1 MCHCIDII
9 PVRPPPTETIGIV
22 VAMVAFRWLCS
33 DGCQAAV
40 CGLAHVAL
48 LCPSGFC
55 HVLALD
61 TVESSH
67 THTSHHNTRPHTLT
81 VHKCLCGALG
91 GQKSTICGENNEK
104 QGKVDGGER
113 GGRRKGGGGRNG
125 GKEGG
130 VEKGQP
136 EEPRGPG
143 QRCGQVWKP
152 QSGPGGERLGMIPLH
167 TRTCWLLHCQWSLHG
182 R

>member
-1 MCHCIDII
+1 MHCIDIT

-33 DGCQAAV
+33 DSCQAAV

-55 HVLALD
+55 HVLALG

-81 VHKCLCGALG
+81 VHKCLCGALE
-91 GQKSTICGENNEK
+91 GQEFTI
-104 QGKVDGGER
+104 
-113 GGRRKGGGGRNG
+113 
-125 GKEGG
+125 
-130 VEKGQP
+130 
-136 EEPRGPG
+136 
-143 QRCGQVWKP
+143 
-152 QSGPGGERLGMIPLH
+152 
-167 TRTCWLLHCQWSLHG
+167 
-182 R
+182 